1 MRIHVALAAG
11 TAVLLGTSAA
21 SAADIA
27 APVEESVVVSSDWTG
42 FHVGVHAGLASG
54 DVTYPFSII
63 AIPGEIEETASGVL
77 AGVSLGA
84 DYQFTGG
91 FVLGVVGDISWSDY
105 EGKLSFNLGPPLGLN
120 AEAGSELEWLATVR
134 GRAGFAFDSLLVY
147 GTAGVAFGEI
157 ESGASIPLV
166 GGIST
171 KTDHVGWT
179 AGAGLEYAFTDNV
192 SLSTEYLYVDLGD
205 ENLIDFGAAAM
216 LDVETQFHTLKVGLN
231 YRF

>member
-11 TAVLLGTSAA
+11 TAIFLGTSAVY
-21 SAADIA
+21 AADIA
-27 APVEESVVVSSDWTG
+27 APVEEPVAVSSDWTG

-84 DYQFTGG
+84 DYQFAGG

-105 EGKLSFNLGPPLGLN
+105 EGKLSLTLGPL
-120 AEAGSELEWLATVR
+120 AVEAGSELEWLATVR

-157 ESGASIPLV
+157 ESGASVAGL

-205 ENLIDFGAAAM
+205 ENLIDFGAAAT